1 MVGSI
6 VRGEKSVSAE
16 NVDNL
21 INGIIDEDVS
31 ISGYKLKNIAED
43 AESYVEKIIK
53 PNLKKVLRISLLML
67 FMTKH
72 LNKVCLLLIKTLG

>member
-31 ISGYKLKNIAED
+31 ISGYKWKNIAED